1 MFDFTKALQD
11 AQKVTEQSSSGNK
24 FQYKLLYPG
33 EGTLSIRILFN
44 PKSNSIIRK
53 IIRHSVGNTK
63 VPCMMNF
70 GMNKSDCP
78 ICKAAESVYNMN
90 GSVPKGMWAQV
101 RGLCFVQFISAS
113 YKVEGINPGDIA
125 LLMVPKTMYEEI
137 QSWIVNITSG
147 DQGIQAMMSIFGSHE
162 CMEQSIN
169 RTSDNKYSFMMNP
182 FKKFKSANSDEEF
195 NKMLDELPDLNEQ
208 LVPAVL
214 SEDVQ
219 KAIKAAEENID
230 QTYINAKVP
239 TTPAAPTTPTG
250 FTGGFVPQQSSAVN
264 TNPTDAAVNTA
275 SATQTPAPATTPT
288 AKPKPCFATYGKL
301 QSGTD
306 PVSIALKGLCGT
318 CTYLDQCQKAENGE
332 IPF

>member
-11 AQKVTEQSSSGNK
+11 AQKVTEQSNSGNK

-33 EGTLSIRILFN
+33 EGTLSFRILFN

-53 IIRHSVGNTK
+53 IIRHNVGNTK

-78 ICKAAESVYNMN
+78 ICKAAESVYNIN
-90 GSVPKGMWAQV
+90 GSVPKGMWAQS
-101 RGLCFVQFISAS
+101 RGLCFIQYISSS
-113 YKVEGINPGDIA
+113 YKIEGLNSGDVA

-147 DQGIQAMMSIFGSHE
+147 DQGMQAMMSIFCSSE

-182 FKKFKSANSDEEF
+182 FKKFKSANSDDEF
-195 NKMLDELPDLNEQ
+195 NKMLDALPDLNDQ
-208 LVPAVL
+208 LVPATIT
-214 SEDVQ
+214 EDVQ
-219 KAIKAAEENID
+219 KAITAAEENID
-230 QTYINAKVP
+230 QTFLYAKVP
-239 TTPAAPTTPTG
+239 TITPTVPTTPTNV
-250 FTGGFVPQQSSAVN
+250 TGGFVPQTSSAMN
-264 TNPTDAAVNTA
+264 TNPTEAAVNTA
-275 SATQTPAPATTPT
+275 GAAQATAPTT
-288 AKPKPCFATYGKL
+288 KPKPCYGTYAKL

-306 PVSIALKGLCGT
+306 PVSVALKGLCST
-318 CTYLDQCQKAENGE
+318 CQYIDQCKKAEEGD